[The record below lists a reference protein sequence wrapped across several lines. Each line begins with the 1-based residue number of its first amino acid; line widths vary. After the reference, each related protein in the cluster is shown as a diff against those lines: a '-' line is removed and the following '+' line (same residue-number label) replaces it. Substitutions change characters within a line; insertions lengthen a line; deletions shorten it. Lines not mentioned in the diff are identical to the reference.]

1 MNVEKAL
8 LEEADFIAR
17 QQRGRVSRLE
27 ADLQELLERK
37 AQIEADLDN
46 ARRSAE
52 RRGTYV
58 PVQGHQRFC
67 PRCWIIDGKKGE
79 LRGVP
84 SSTGDDIEKCQSCAR
99 EYPIPSRT

>member
-37 AQIEADLDN
+37 AQI
-46 ARRSAE
+46 
-52 RRGTYV
+52 
-58 PVQGHQRFC
+58 
-67 PRCWIIDGKKGE
+67 
-79 LRGVP
+79 
-84 SSTGDDIEKCQSCAR
+84 
-99 EYPIPSRT
+99 